1 MILVTDKVTV
11 MIIAD
16 TFLKKKHV
24 IELVAQ
30 DGVLLSLFSW
40 PVFVGLNGEMIH
52 KLSVS
57 HERDSSEKYWL
68 MRPFVRENWKKK
80 TVRGWFCIS

>member
-30 DGVLLSLFSW
+30 DGVLLSLFS
-40 PVFVGLNGEMIH
+40 
-52 KLSVS
+52 
-57 HERDSSEKYWL
+57 
-68 MRPFVRENWKKK
+68 
-80 TVRGWFCIS
+80 